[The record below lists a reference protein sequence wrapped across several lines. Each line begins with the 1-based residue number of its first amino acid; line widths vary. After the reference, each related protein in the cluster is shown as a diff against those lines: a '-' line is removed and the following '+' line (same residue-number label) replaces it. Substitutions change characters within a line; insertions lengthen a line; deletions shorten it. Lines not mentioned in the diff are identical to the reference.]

1 MKRLLSQEFAVF
13 AQPGAIIA
21 MVLVLLMMALGYSA
35 IAIAARG
42 WPF

>member
-13 AQPGAIIA
+13 AQTGAVIA
-21 MVLVLLMMALGYSA
+21 MLLVLLMMGAGYLA
-35 IAIAARG
+35 IAIAVRG